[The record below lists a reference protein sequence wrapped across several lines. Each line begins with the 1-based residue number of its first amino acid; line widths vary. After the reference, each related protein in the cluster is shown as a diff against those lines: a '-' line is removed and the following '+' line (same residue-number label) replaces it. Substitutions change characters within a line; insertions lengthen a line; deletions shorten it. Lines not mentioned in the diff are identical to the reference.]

1 MSTLGSQLDRI
12 EAEETSRA
20 IRLLLARPLLTMSG
34 DPGGFELVR
43 RRRDAL
49 ARWFEEN
56 CGWRLIVEA
65 RGGYARLLKIRPEID
80 ATRPLRRER
89 STRAPFDRRRYT
101 LLAMVCAELL
111 ATPITTIGLLADR
124 VSHATAAEP
133 EIESFQTSR
142 RPERAAFVDALK
154 LLERTGALRALDGT
168 AESYLESDTA
178 KVLFQVDTTL
188 LLRLLAAPRAPSSI
202 EVPDLHDAGMAAD
215 AGIAALTR
223 EPRYGAAPDGGAVA
237 DAQRNLWLRH
247 SITRRLL
254 DDPVVY
260 RTELTD
266 AQLGYLASPS
276 GRRMVRQA
284 AEQAGFVFEERA
296 EGYLLVDPDGL
307 ATDQRFPDDAAHPKV
322 AALVLLDHLVAAGG
336 LVPGSELTSRAVALL
351 ERFPSWAKT
360 YRSEDGAARLAAD
373 AVDVLCAFKLATR
386 EDGPD
391 HPAVRALPAAA
402 RFTVATP
409 TAEATP

>member
-1 MSTLGSQLDRI
+1 MSTQNMTTLGSQLDRI

-20 IRLLLARPLLTMSG
+20 IRLMLAHPLLTLAS
-34 DPGGFELVR
+34 DPTGFDLVR

-49 ARWFEEN
+49 IRWFEEH

-65 RGGYARLLKIRPEID
+65 RDGYARLLKIRPEID

-101 LLAMVCAELL
+101 LLAIVCAELL
-111 ATPITTIGLLADR
+111 ATPVTTIGLLADR
-124 VSHATAAEP
+124 VAHATAAEP
-133 EIESFQTSR
+133 TIETFQTSR
-142 RPERAAFVDALK
+142 RGERATFVDALK
-154 LLERTGALRALDGT
+154 LLERSGALRALDGT
-168 AESYLESDTA
+168 AESYLDSDTA

-188 LLRLLAAPRAPSSI
+188 LLRLLAAPHAPST
-202 EVPDLHDAGMAAD
+202 VDLDDLAAGLT
-215 AGIAALTR
+215 ALTR
-223 EPRYGAAPDGGAVA
+223 EPRYGAAPDGGEVA

-260 RTELTD
+260 RDELTD
-266 AQLGYLASPS
+266 AQLGYLTSPT
-276 GRRMVRQA
+276 GRRLVRQA

-307 ATDQRFPDDAAHPKV
+307 ATDQRFPDDASHPKI
-322 AALVLLDHLVAAGG
+322 AALVLLEHLVAAPRP
-336 LVPGSELTSRAVALL
+336 VPDTELATHAGALL

-360 YRSEDGAARLAAD
+360 YRSDDGAARLATD
-373 AVDVLCAFKLATR
+373 AVDVLCAFKLAAR
-386 EDGPD
+386 ESG
-391 HPAVRALPAAA
+391 AVRARPAAA
-402 RFTVATP
+402 RFAVATP
-409 TAEATP
+409 VVQER